1 MEFDMNR
8 SWTQA
13 VALVGANFQ
22 LLAVMA
28 GIFLLL
34 PSALFYVAMPDLLT
48 SLQETQDPDLMMAM
62 LTDSM
67 GPLIGYGLLAMLA
80 QIIGYLGMISLMGD
94 DRPTVGEALKRAL
107 TMTPSAI
114 GATLLLMVVYILVAV
129 LLSVVMGV
137 VVSVLVGVAGQGV
150 GVALTF
156 LMAIATLIA
165 VVYVI
170 TRFTLTMP
178 AIVLD
183 GLANPVK
190 AMMRSWQLTKRSAMK
205 IFFFYALLFVSYIV
219 ISLLLGPVFG
229 LVAIAFGGG
238 TGSALV
244 LGLLNGVIGATV
256 AMVFSGILVSMHQ
269 QLSGVSTQR
278 IEDTFS

>member
-1 MEFDMNR
+1 MDFDMNR
-8 SWTQA
+8 TWTQA

-48 SLQETQDPDLMMAM
+48 SLQETDDPDLMMSM
-62 LTDSM
+62 LAESM
-67 GPLIGYGLLAMLA
+67 EPLIGYGVLALLA
-80 QIIGYLGMISLMGD
+80 QVIGYLGMIALMGD

-107 TMTPSAI
+107 SMTPSAI
-114 GATLLLMVVYILVAV
+114 GATLLLALAYIAVAV
-129 LLSVVMGV
+129 ILSLLLGLVIAVLASVAGNGLTTA
-137 VVSVLVGVAGQGV
+137 STFLGVAAMLV
-150 GVALTF
+150 
-156 LMAIATLIA
+156 A

-178 AIVLD
+178 AIMLD

-190 AMMRSWQLTKRSAMK
+190 AMMRSWQLTKRHAMK
-205 IFFFYALLFVSYIV
+205 IFVFYALLFVSYLV
-219 ISLLLGPVFG
+219 ISLLLGSIFG
-229 LVAIAFGGG
+229 LVAVAFGGG

-244 LGLLNGVIGATV
+244 LGLANGMIGAGV
-256 AMVFSGILVSMHQ
+256 AMVFSGILVSMYQ
-269 QLSGVSTQR
+269 QLSGVSAQR
-278 IEDTFS
+278 IDDTFS

>member
-8 SWTQA
+8 TWTQA

-48 SLQETQDPDLMMAM
+48 SLQGTEDPELIYSVLAE
-62 LTDSM
+62 SM
-67 GPLIGYGLLAMLA
+67 GPLMGYGLLAILA

-114 GATLLLMVVYILVAV
+114 GATLLLMVAYVLVAIV
-129 LLSVVMGV
+129 LSLVLGV
-137 VVSVLVGVAGQGV
+137 IVAALGSLAGEGTVL
-150 GVALTF
+150 ALTF
-156 LMAIATLIA
+156 VSVIVTLLA
-165 VVYVI
+165 VVYVV

-183 GLANPVK
+183 GLGNPVK
-190 AMMRSWQLTKRSAMK
+190 AMMRSWQLTNRHALK
-205 IFFFYALLFVSYIV
+205 IFAFYALLFISYLV
-219 ISLLLGPVFG
+219 ISMLLGSVFG
-229 LVAIAFGGG
+229 LVAVAFGGG

-244 LGLLNGVIGATV
+244 LGLANGLIGAAV

-269 QLSGVSTQR
+269 QLSGVSSQR

>member
-8 SWTQA
+8 TWTQA

-48 SLQETQDPDLMMAM
+48 SLQGTEDPDLMLSM
-62 LTDSM
+62 LEESA
-67 GPLIGYGLLAMLA
+67 GPLVGYGLLAMLA

-114 GATLLLMVVYILVAV
+114 GATLLLIVAYILVAFALSLV
-129 LLSVVMGV
+129 LGLIVAA
-137 VVSVLVGVAGQGV
+137 VGALAGEGAV
-150 GVALTF
+150 VALSF
-156 LMAIATLIA
+156 LSIIATLVA
-165 VVYVI
+165 LVYVI

-178 AIVLD
+178 AIALD

-190 AMMRSWQLTKRSAMK
+190 AVMRSWQLTKRNAMK
-205 IFFFYALLFVSYIV
+205 IFVFYALLFVSYIV
-219 ISLLLGPVFG
+219 ISLLLGSVFG
-229 LVAIAFGGG
+229 LVALAFGGG

-256 AMVFSGILVSMHQ
+256 AMVFSGVLVSMHQ
-269 QLSGVSTQR
+269 QLSGVSSQR

>member
-8 SWTQA
+8 TWTQA

-34 PSALFYVAMPDLLT
+34 PSAAFYVAMPDLLT
-48 SLQETQDPDLMMAM
+48 TLQETDDPDLMMSM
-62 LTDSM
+62 LTESM
-67 GPLIGYGLLAMLA
+67 GPLIGYGLIAMLA
-80 QIIGYLGMISLMGD
+80 QVIGYLGMIALMGD

-107 TMTPSAI
+107 AMTPSAI
-114 GATLLLMVVYILVAV
+114 GATLLLVVAYVLVAIILSLV
-129 LLSVVMGV
+129 LGLI
-137 VVSVLVGVAGQGV
+137 VAALGSIAGEGAV
-150 GVALTF
+150 IALTF
-156 LMAIATLIA
+156 LSVTATLLA
-165 VVYVI
+165 VVYVV

-183 GLANPVK
+183 GLANPAK
-190 AMMRSWQLTKRSAMK
+190 AMIRSWQLTNRHALK
-205 IFFFYALLFVSYIV
+205 IFVFYALLFISYLV
-219 ISLLLGPVFG
+219 ISLLLGSVFG
-229 LVAIAFGGG
+229 LLAVAFGSGA
-238 TGSALV
+238 GSALV
-244 LGLLNGVIGATV
+244 LGLGNGLIGAAV